1 MGRRAGKPNKK
12 PRLEIPASNIEG
24 LCSSNEFDPDLW
36 WNDYPDNENTS
47 GRTTKLN
54 TNKSIKDSRL
64 ALRICDRCPSKSA
77 CLDEG
82 MRPENLEW
90 GIWGGLT
97 SGERLVR
104 ANAVGASDYRRH
116 KVRFANLIRA
126 GRPI

>member
-1 MGRRAGKPNKK
+1 MGRRAGIPNKK
-12 PRLEIPASNIEG
+12 TRLEIPTNNIEG
-24 LCSSNEFDPDLW
+24 LCSTKEFDPDLW
-36 WNDYPDNENTS
+36 WNDYPDNENTV
-47 GRTTKLN
+47 GRTTKVN

-77 CLDEG
+77 CLEEG

-104 ANAVGASDYRRH
+104 ADAVGSSDYRRH
-116 KVRFANLIRA
+116 KVRFARLIRA

>member
-1 MGRRAGKPNKK
+1 MGRRAGIPNKK
-12 PRLEIPASNIEG
+12 PRLEIPAINIEG
-24 LCSSNEFDPDLW
+24 LCSSKEFDPDLW
-36 WNDYPDNENTS
+36 WNDYPDNENTA

-77 CLDEG
+77 CLEEG

-104 ANAVGASDYRRH
+104 ANAVGASDYRKH
-116 KVRFANLIRA
+116 KVRFATLIRI

>member
-1 MGRRAGKPNKK
+1 MGRRAGVPNKK
-12 PRLEIPASNIEG
+12 PRLEVPAINIEG
-24 LCSSNEFDPDLW
+24 LCSSKEFDPNLW

-77 CLDEG
+77 CLAEG
-82 MRPENLEW
+82 MRPENTEW

-97 SGERLVR
+97 AGERLSL
-104 ANAVGASDYRRH
+104 AGKVGANHARIH
-116 KVRFANLIRA
+116 KVQHSKKIRS
-126 GRPI
+126 GK

>member
-1 MGRRAGKPNKK
+1 MGRRAGIPNKK
-12 PRLEIPASNIEG
+12 PRLEIPAINIVG
-24 LCSSNEFDPDLW
+24 LCSSKEFDPNLW
-36 WNDYPDNENTS
+36 WNDYPDTETN
-47 GRTTKLN
+47 GRATKAEM
-54 TNKSIKDSRL
+54 NKSIKDSRL

-97 SGERLVR
+97 SGERLAS

-116 KVRFANLIRA
+116 KVRFAGLNRA
-126 GRPI
+126 GRLK

>member
-1 MGRRAGKPNKK
+1 MGRRAGIPNKK
-12 PRLEIPASNIEG
+12 PRLEIPASNIVG
-24 LCSSNEFDPDLW
+24 LCSSKEFDPDLW
-36 WNDYPDNENTS
+36 WNDYPDNEGTS

-64 ALRICDRCPSKSA
+64 ALRICDRCPSKDV
-77 CLDEG
+77 CLAEG

-104 ANAVGASDYRRH
+104 ANAVGNSDYRRH
-116 KVRFANLIRA
+116 KVRFARLIRE

>member
-1 MGRRAGKPNKK
+1 MGRRAGIPNKK
-12 PRLEIPASNIEG
+12 PRLEIPAINIVG
-24 LCSSNEFDPDLW
+24 LCSSKEFDPNLW
-36 WNDYPDNENTS
+36 WNDYPDTETS
-47 GRTTKLN
+47 GRATKAEM
-54 TNKSIKDSRL
+54 NKSIKDSRL

-97 SGERLVR
+97 SGERLAS

-116 KVRFANLIRA
+116 KVRFAGLIRA
-126 GRPI
+126 GRLK

>member
-1 MGRRAGKPNKK
+1 MGRRAGVPNKK
-12 PRLEIPASNIEG
+12 PRLEVPAINIEG
-24 LCSSNEFDPDLW
+24 LCSSKEFDPNLW
-36 WNDYPDNENTS
+36 WNDYPDTESS
-47 GRTTKLN
+47 GRATKAD

-77 CLDEG
+77 CLAEG

-104 ANAVGASDYRRH
+104 ANAVGASHHLKH

>member
-1 MGRRAGKPNKK
+1 MGRRAGIPNKK

-24 LCSSNEFDPDLW
+24 LCSTKEFDPDLW
-36 WNDYPDNENTS
+36 WNDYPDNENTV
-47 GRTTKLN
+47 GRTTKVN

-64 ALRICDRCPSKSA
+64 ALRICDRCPSKSD
-77 CLDEG
+77 CLEEG

-104 ANAVGASDYRRH
+104 ANAVGASHYRKH
-116 KVRFANLIRA
+116 KVRFANLIRI

>member
-1 MGRRAGKPNKK
+1 MGRRAGIPNKK

-24 LCSSNEFDPDLW
+24 LCSTKEFDPDLW
-36 WNDYPDNENTS
+36 WNDYPDNENTI
-47 GRTTKLN
+47 GRTTKVN

-77 CLDEG
+77 CLEEG

-104 ANAVGASDYRRH
+104 ANAVGSSDYRRH
-116 KVRFANLIRA
+116 KVRFARLIRA

>member
-1 MGRRAGKPNKK
+1 MGRRAGIPNKK

-24 LCSSNEFDPDLW
+24 LCSSKEFDPDLW
-36 WNDYPDNENTS
+36 WNDYPDNENTI

-77 CLDEG
+77 CLEEG

-104 ANAVGASDYRRH
+104 ANAVGSSDYRRH
-116 KVRFANLIRA
+116 KVRFAKLIRA